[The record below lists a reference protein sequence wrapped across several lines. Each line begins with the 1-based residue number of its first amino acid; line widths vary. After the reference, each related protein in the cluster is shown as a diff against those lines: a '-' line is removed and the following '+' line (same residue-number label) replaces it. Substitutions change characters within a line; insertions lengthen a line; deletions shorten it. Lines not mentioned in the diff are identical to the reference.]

1 MRRVYLLSAF
11 LVIGGLTSSPASA
24 QLSVKGGLT
33 FASTSESEFVPDP
46 STRTGFSAGVS
57 IGIHLGEV
65 IELRPEALYVQKGA
79 TLAGDDLFKLE
90 ELVVP
95 LLLQVD
101 IPINGFMPYAFA
113 GPQGEFELSC
123 TIVDVDCVDTKS
135 LRWGAVG
142 GVGIRLARFLSIEG
156 RYNWTLQ
163 EISDDIRSKP
173 NAISVM
179 AGIHFG
185 AHR

>member
-1 MRRVYLLSAF
+1 MRRFHLLAAF
-11 LVIGGLTSSPASA
+11 LVMGGLTSTPASA
-24 QLSVKGGLT
+24 QFSVKGGPT
-33 FASTSESEFVPDP
+33 FASTGESELLPDP
-46 STRTGFSAGVS
+46 SMRTGFSAGVS
-57 IGIHLGEV
+57 VGFHVGEV
-65 IELRPEALYVQKGA
+65 VELRPEALYVQKGA
-79 TLAGDDLFKLE
+79 TLAGEELFKLE

-95 LLLQVD
+95 LLVQVD
-101 IPINGFMPYAFA
+101 IPITGFMPYVFA

-142 GVGIRLARFLSIEG
+142 GVGVRLARFLSIEG

-163 EISDDIRSKP
+163 ELSDDIRSKP
-173 NAISVM
+173 NTISVM
-179 AGIHFG
+179 AGLHFG